1 MQAGDMQASDMQAEA
16 MYERGPRQGPS
27 VPGGSPIGSPIG
39 FGALHLR
46 RLFGI
51 MRTLARHDAMFVF
64 DLAPLPGPLLH
75 ALRLSARLLATRRQ
89 RRQWQGLREGERLAA
104 AFTAL
109 GPCFIKLGQAL
120 SVRPDLIGAE
130 LAKDLGRLRD
140 RLPPFPA
147 RAAREVVEVAL
158 EAPLERLFLRFDDRP
173 VAAASIAQVHQAE
186 LRDPDGGPPRLVAV
200 KILRPG
206 LERAFARDIALLHWL
221 AELAESTR
229 PVLRRLRPVA
239 VVETFARTVRLETDF
254 RFEAAAASEF
264 ADRDTGPEGF
274 RVPQVVWT
282 HTTDCVL
289 TLDWVEGIGIDDVEA
304 LTAAGHDRARIAR
317 QIIQGFL
324 HQALEIGFF
333 HGDLHQGNLF
343 VDADGTLTAVD
354 FGIVGRL
361 DWPTRRTLAE
371 ILVGFITRDYRRAA
385 RAHMDAGYVPA
396 DQSLDEF
403 AMALRSIGEPI
414 RDRTA
419 GDISMGRLLG
429 QLFQITELFGMQTQ
443 PQLLLLQKTMV
454 GAEGIARSLDPELN
468 LWEIAQ
474 PVVEAW
480 LRSHVGPEARL
491 REAAVRL
498 GDALPRLP
506 QALLALEGMVEQI
519 GGPGLRLH
527 PESLQYLL
535 PPRRRTPWGWPAAA
549 LAGWVAALV
558 LLVLVLAG

>member
-1 MQAGDMQASDMQAEA
+1 MQADRMNET
-16 MYERGPRQGPS
+16 GPEFGPS
-27 VPGGSPIGSPIG
+27 ASVAPLPRPSPGLPGPSAL
-39 FGALHLR
+39 GALNLR
-46 RLFGI
+46 RLYTI
-51 MRTLARHDAMFVF
+51 IRTLARHDAMFVF
-64 DLAPLPGPLLH
+64 DLAPLPGPLRPM
-75 ALRLSARLLATRRQ
+75 LRLAARLLASRR
-89 RRQWQGLREGERLAA
+89 RRRRWHGLRPGERLAE

-120 SVRPDLIGAE
+120 SVRPDLVGAE

-140 RLPPFPA
+140 RLPPFPESQA
-147 RAAREVVEVAL
+147 RQVVEQAL
-158 EAPLERLFLRFDDRP
+158 EAPLEKLFLRFDGKP
-173 VAAASIAQVHQAE
+173 IAAASIAQVHQAE
-186 LRDPDGGPPRLVAV
+186 LADPDGGSPRLVAV

-221 AELAESTR
+221 AELAESTQ

-264 ADRDTGPEGF
+264 ADRDDGQRSF
-274 RVPQVVWT
+274 RVPQVIWS
-282 HTTDCVL
+282 HTTDRVL
-289 TLDWVEGIGIDDVEA
+289 TLDWVEGIAIDDPEA
-304 LTAAGHDRARIAR
+304 LTRAGHDRAEIAR

-324 HQALEIGFF
+324 HQALEDGFF

-343 VDADGTLTAVD
+343 VTGDGVLTAVD

-371 ILVGFITRDYRRAA
+371 ILAGFITRDYRRAA
-385 RAHMDAGYVPA
+385 RAHLDAGYVPP
-396 DQSLDEF
+396 DQSLEEF

-429 QLFQITELFGMQTQ
+429 QMFQITELFGMQTQ

-454 GAEGIARSLDPELN
+454 GAEGIARTLDPGLN
-468 LWEIAQ
+468 MWEIAK

-480 LRSHVGPEARL
+480 LRSHLGPEARL
-491 REAAVRL
+491 REAAARL

-506 QALLALEGMVEQI
+506 QTLLALESMVEQAQ
-519 GGPGLRLH
+519 GPGLRLH
-527 PESLQYLL
+527 PDTVEHLR
-535 PPRRRTPWGWPAAA
+535 PPGGGRGRSWSIAA
-549 LAGWVAALV
+549 LAGWGAAAL
-558 LLVLVLAG
+558 LLILLLAR